1 MKYKWD
7 KKYLHWGITAF
18 LVIAASLLFF
28 FMGNRFS
35 LFRESL
41 GKVIHVFSPF
51 LYGLLIAYILNGAL
65 CFFEDLLAKPAAK
78 FAKGDARKE
87 FRFKRCLA
95 ILITHL
101 LTVGLV
107 VGILELVIPQIFE
120 SIENLVNM
128 LPEYAKA
135 AIDWVNDLPSK
146 NKDIEETL
154 TAIINSASQGL
165 TKWINDTVMPQ
176 IDNIVAS
183 VTGGII
189 SVVKAVL
196 NVIIGGVISIYIMY
210 HKEMFKAQTK
220 RALYSMCKVTT
231 ANRLMEEAGYVKNAF
246 GDFIIGKGL
255 ASLIV
260 GAVCYIFTLATA
272 MPYSAL
278 VSVIVCITNM
288 IPLFGPFIGGAPCA
302 LLILLVDPMKGL
314 IFIIFII
321 VLQLVDGQI
330 LSPKI
335 IGSVSGMSGFW
346 IMFAILIFGGF
357 FGIIGMLLSVPLMS
371 VIYNAVSRGN
381 RKRLL
386 RRGLPEESGIY
397 ETIDHIDPETNQP
410 VFREEPEEKPT
421 RKKERKP
428 EKKTEKKK

>member
-7 KKYLHWGITAF
+7 KKYLHWGLTAF

-28 FMGNRFS
+28 FLGNRFS
-35 LFRESL
+35 LFREFM
-41 GKVIHVFSPF
+41 GKVFHVFSPF
-51 LYGLLIAYILNGAL
+51 VYGLLIAYILNSAL
-65 CFFEDLLAKPAAK
+65 CFFEKLLAKPAAK
-78 FAKGDARKE
+78 VAKGNARKE
-87 FRFKRCLA
+87 FRFKRILA

-101 LTVGLV
+101 LTAGVV

-135 AIDWVNDLPSK
+135 AVAWVNDLPAK
-146 NKDIEETL
+146 NKDIEEIL

-165 TKWINDTVMPQ
+165 TKWMNDTVMPQ

-189 SVVKAVL
+189 SVVKAVF
-196 NVIIGGVISIYIMY
+196 NVIIGAVISIYIMY

-220 RALYSMCKVTT
+220 RALYSHFKVTT
-231 ANRLMEEAGYVKNAF
+231 ANRIMEEAGYVKNAF
-246 GDFIIGKGL
+246 GDFIVGKGL

-260 GAVCYIFTLATA
+260 GAVCYIFTLATS

-288 IPLFGPFIGGAPCA
+288 IPLFGPFIGGAPSA

-330 LSPKI
+330 ISPKI
-335 IGSVSGMSGFW
+335 IGSVSGISGFW
-346 IMFAILIFGGF
+346 IMFAILVFGGF
-357 FGIIGMLLSVPLMS
+357 FGIVGMMLSVPLMS
-371 VIYNAVSRGN
+371 VIYNAASRNN
-381 RKRLL
+381 RKNLIK
-386 RRGLPEESGIY
+386 RGLPEETEIY
-397 ETIDHIDPETNQP
+397 LTIDSIDAETNKP
-410 VFREEPEEKPT
+410 IFSEPAAEKKSE
-421 RKKERKP
+421 KKE
-428 EKKTEKKK
+428 KKEAKKS